1 MVSQGSNVQMA
12 TAGAVLPSNMASI
25 KELSE
30 RIACNSALVEEWL
43 TSKNAK
49 VPSFEQDADEEF
61 PATAGEAKIEEA
73 RLAVLDDTNT
83 LHDMLIGPGEVL
95 RRICWGVSRMRHC
108 VHKLW
113 RDPWLR
119 HTPRPLTMPFSNAYT
134 TSTSSRPSR

>member
-1 MVSQGSNVQMA
+1 MVAQGSVVQLG

-49 VPSFEQDADEEF
+49 VPSFEQVADEEF
-61 PATAGEAKIEEA
+61 PATAGEARIQEA

-83 LHDMLIGPGEVL
+83 LHDMLIGPGRFYVGSA
-95 RRICWGVSRMRHC
+95 GV
-108 VHKLW
+108 
-113 RDPWLR
+113 
-119 HTPRPLTMPFSNAYT
+119 
-134 TSTSSRPSR
+134 